1 MSASISFDASIPL
14 TDLNSAVYISVPFS
28 FSYPSARHSS
38 VSGRSFSGSEAS
50 LEAVGGQSPRSALY
64 SGLESSVA
72 HLTGADGHSCLLRA
86 MCEASSTPRHDE
98 GIIGDAITF
107 LLTANYV
114 SDEPDTKFKKYF
126 AAQARG
132 KVKNIGDT
140 KQSHYFHTFQL
151 SGDCSE
157 WSSECPVSL
166 FKLIDDNII

>member
-38 VSGRSFSGSEAS
+38 VSGRSFSGEAS

-126 AAQARG
+126 AAQAKG
-132 KVKNIGDT
+132 KV
-140 KQSHYFHTFQL
+140 
-151 SGDCSE
+151 
-157 WSSECPVSL
+157 
-166 FKLIDDNII
+166 